1 MNRYQIVT
9 LVDITNSNASR
20 SETDKLR
27 LGQRANFNSLLQAI
41 GLRANPTWEVDP
53 VLKDGRLPNNLEGK
67 ANHWIWDFE
76 CERDLVFDNG
86 VSSVGLLIDDL
97 HGVPIVNGLNNSV
110 EIDPAAF
117 VTKGPKINTWIA
129 EIKNLE

>member
-1 MNRYQIVT
+1 MNRYQLVT
-9 LVDITNSNASR
+9 LVDITNSNTSR
-20 SETDKLR
+20 SETDTLR

-53 VLKDGRLPNNLEGK
+53 AMHDGRLPDNLDGK
-67 ANHWIWDFE
+67 ANYWIWEFE
-76 CERDLVFDNG
+76 CERDMVFDDG
-86 VSSVGLLIDDL
+86 QSSVGLLINDL
-97 HGVPIVNGLNNSV
+97 HGVPIVNGLNNSI
-110 EIDPAAF
+110 ELDPAAF